1 MKKLLS
7 IFVVSCLL
15 AMSCNNNKQA
25 INSKDL
31 QGRYEIDLSA
41 VLSQLTADEDNDFA
55 KAFAAMLLAK
65 LDLTMQFDGDRL
77 IIDGSDAVSGLINA
91 FAEEGEGM
99 PYALDYKIVNDSVLC
114 TRENVNQEL
123 AAKILAR
130 FSTSCR
136 VRHFSFC
143 EGCISYNT
151 RGLIDIRD
159 IIKEYG
165 IDEEEVDVVDEFE
178 LVEEDF

>member
-31 QGRYEIDLSA
+31 QGRYEIDFSA
-41 VLSQLTADEDNDFA
+41 ALSQLTTDEENDFA
-55 KAFAAMLLAK
+55 KAFAAMLLAQ
-65 LDLTMQFDGDRL
+65 LDLTLQFNGDRL

-91 FAEEGEGM
+91 FVEEGEGM

-114 TRENVNQEL
+114 TRENANQEFNEVGVL
-123 AAKILAR
+123 RKMGE
-130 FSTSCR
+130 
-136 VRHFSFC
+136 SFDYLQFVTTT
-143 EGCISYNT
+143 E
-151 RGLIDIRD
+151 
-159 IIKEYG
+159 E
-165 IDEEEVDVVDEFE
+165 DEEIV
-178 LVEEDF
+178 LTMRKIY

>member
-41 VLSQLTADEDNDFA
+41 VVSQLTADEDNDFA

-65 LDLTMQFDGDRL
+65 LDLTTILKTIPPRKRKENFL
-77 IIDGSDAVSGLINA
+77 
-91 FAEEGEGM
+91 
-99 PYALDYKIVNDSVLC
+99 SVY
-114 TRENVNQEL
+114 
-123 AAKILAR
+123 
-130 FSTSCR
+130 S
-136 VRHFSFC
+136 
-143 EGCISYNT
+143 
-151 RGLIDIRD
+151 
-159 IIKEYG
+159 
-165 IDEEEVDVVDEFE
+165 
-178 LVEEDF
+178 

>member
-7 IFVVSCLL
+7 ILVVCCLL
-15 AMSCNNNKQA
+15 VVGCNNTKKQT
-25 INSKDL
+25 ISSDNL

-55 KAFAAMLLAK
+55 KAFAAMLLSQ

-114 TRENVNQEL
+114 TRENANMEFNEVGVLRKMGE
-123 AAKILAR
+123 
-130 FSTSCR
+130 
-136 VRHFSFC
+136 SFDYLQFVTTT
-143 EGCISYNT
+143 E
-151 RGLIDIRD
+151 
-159 IIKEYG
+159 E
-165 IDEEEVDVVDEFE
+165 DEEIV
-178 LVEEDF
+178 LTMRKIY